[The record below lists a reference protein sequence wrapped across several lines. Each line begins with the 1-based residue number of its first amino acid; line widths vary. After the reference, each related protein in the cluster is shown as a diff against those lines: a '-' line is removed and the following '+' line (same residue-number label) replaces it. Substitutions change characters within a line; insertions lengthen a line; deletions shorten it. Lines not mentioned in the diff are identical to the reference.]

1 MFLAYRKKFNSISSK
16 KRKKTK
22 SKKKLL
28 HAVNTLNSSEI
39 SLQLENSHGN
49 SSNISM
55 NIIDD
60 FNDPFDQSVQ
70 ISSWK
75 YPSLNKYSQN
85 RTSNNQF
92 VNSSNRPDKIKKKKI
107 LVQKRKTQIGIIKY
121 WIFLVMKLLL

>member
-92 VNSSNRPDKIKKKKI
+92 VNSSNRPDKIKKKKKSLFKREKLK
-107 LVQKRKTQIGIIKY
+107 LVS
-121 WIFLVMKLLL
+121 